1 MVIFYVVRHGQTLL
15 NLLNRAQGWSDSPL
29 TEKGEQTAIDLGRK
43 LTEVHFDFVYTSDMP
58 RAIRTAELILSTQEK
73 SVPQVRTD
81 ERLREW
87 CLGSLEAEYNSVFT
101 KRIAEWLGG
110 LSSIEEL
117 NKRLPDV
124 AAAIYQNDT
133 TGMAEPF
140 SDITS
145 RLNSIFTEISLKD
158 YQQKDCNVLV
168 VTHAF
173 TMKTLLY
180 LFAREQLSQMD
191 KIDNGTVLRFTFNDK
206 SVSVEQI

>member
-1 MVIFYVVRHGQTLL
+1 MVIFYIVRHGQTLL
-15 NLLNRAQGWSDSPL
+15 NFLNRAQGWSNSPL
-29 TEKGEQTAIDLGRK
+29 TKMGEQTAMDLGRK
-43 LTEVHFDFVYTSDMP
+43 LTEVNFDFVYTSDMP

-73 SVPQVRTD
+73 SVPQIKTD

-87 CLGSLEAEYNSVFT
+87 CLGSLEAELNNVFI

-124 AAAIYQNDT
+124 AAAIYRNDT

-140 SDITS
+140 SDIIS

-158 YQQKDCNVLV
+158 HQQKDCNVLV

-180 LFAREQLSQMD
+180 LFAREQLYQMD
-191 KIDNGTVLRFTFNDK
+191 KIDNGTILRFSYNDK
-206 SVSVEQI
+206 SVSVEQT

>member
-15 NLLNRAQGWSDSPL
+15 NFLNRAQGWSDSPL
-29 TEKGEQTAIDLGRK
+29 TKAGEQTAMELGRK
-43 LTEVHFDFVYTSDMP
+43 LTEVNFDSVCTSDMP
-58 RAIRTAELILSTQEK
+58 RAIRTAELILSMQGNPA
-73 SVPQVRTD
+73 PQIKTD

-87 CLGSLEAEYNSVFT
+87 CLGSLEAEYNSIFI

-133 TGMAEPF
+133 TGMAEHF
-140 SDITS
+140 SNIMS
-145 RLNSIFTEISLKD
+145 RLNSIFTEITLKD
-158 YQQKDCNVLV
+158 YQQKDCNVLI

-180 LFAREQLSQMD
+180 LFAREQLSQID
-191 KIDNGTVLRFTFNDK
+191 KIDNGTVLRFSYNDK

>member
-29 TEKGEQTAIDLGRK
+29 TKMGEQTAMDLGRK
-43 LTEVHFDFVYTSDMP
+43 LTEVNFDFVYTSDMP
-58 RAIRTAELILSTQEK
+58 RAIRTAELILSVQK
-73 SVPQVRTD
+73 NPVPQIKTD
-81 ERLREW
+81 KRLREW

-140 SDITS
+140 SDIVS
-145 RLNSIFTEISLKD
+145 RLNSIFTEISRKNCKQKD
-158 YQQKDCNVLV
+158 YNVLM

-180 LFAREQLSQMD
+180 LFAREQLCQMS
-191 KIDNGTVLRFTFNDK
+191 KIDNGAILRLTYNDE
-206 SVSVEQI
+206 SFSLEQI

>member
-43 LTEVHFDFVYTSDMP
+43 LTEINFDFVYTSDMP

-73 SVPQVRTD
+73 SVPQIKTD

-87 CLGSLEAEYNSVFT
+87 CLGSLEAELNNVFI
-101 KRIAEWLGG
+101 KRISEWLDG

-124 AAAIYQNDT
+124 AAAIYRNDT

-140 SDITS
+140 SDIIS
-145 RLNSIFTEISLKD
+145 RLNSIFMEISLKD
-158 YQQKDCNVLV
+158 HQQKDCNVLM

-173 TMKTLLY
+173 IMKTLLY
-180 LFAREQLSQMD
+180 LFAREQLYQMN
-191 KIDNGTVLRFTFNDK
+191 KIDNGTILRFTFNDK

>member
-15 NLLNRAQGWSDSPL
+15 NFLNRAQGWSDSPL
-29 TEKGEQTAIDLGRK
+29 TKTGKQTAMELGRR
-43 LTEVHFDFVYTSDMP
+43 LTEVNFDSVYTSDMP
-58 RAIRTAELILSTQEK
+58 RAIRTAELILSVQENP
-73 SVPQVRTD
+73 VPQIKTD

-87 CLGSLEAEYNSVFT
+87 CLGSLEAELNNVFI
-101 KRIAEWLGG
+101 KRITEWLGG
-110 LSSIEEL
+110 LSSIEEP

-140 SDITS
+140 SDIIS

-158 YQQKDCNVLV
+158 HQQKDYNVLM

-180 LFAREQLSQMD
+180 LFAREQLCQMG
-191 KIDNGTVLRFTFNDK
+191 KIDNGAILRLTYNNE
-206 SVSVEQI
+206 SISLEQI

>member
-1 MVIFYVVRHGQTLL
+1 MVILYVVRHGQTLL
-15 NLLNRAQGWSDSPL
+15 NLLNRAQGCSDTPL
-29 TEKGEQTAIDLGRK
+29 TKTGEQTAMDLGRR
-43 LTEVHFDFVYTSDMP
+43 LMEVNFDFVYTSDMP
-58 RAIRTAELILSTQEK
+58 RAIRTAELILSVQK
-73 SVPQVRTD
+73 SPVLQIKTD

-87 CLGSLEAEYNSVFT
+87 CLGSLEAEYNSIFT

-110 LSSIEEL
+110 LFSIEEL

-124 AAAIYQNDT
+124 AAAIYRNDT

-140 SDITS
+140 SDIIS

-158 YQQKDCNVLV
+158 HQQKDRNVLI

-180 LFAREQLSQMD
+180 LFAREQLYQMD
-191 KIDNGTVLRFTFNDK
+191 KIDNGTILRFSYNGK